1 MLVKPMLK
9 IRYDLASILTL
20 VILIFIVLST
30 ISCSQ
35 RPQLGLS
42 HNQLLPCPSTPN
54 CVCSENPVQSGFA
67 APLRFTG
74 HPDESW
80 QRARETITA
89 MGGRIV
95 EENNHYLH
103 AVFTS
108 RFFRFIDDLEL
119 RLDETAGVIHFRSA
133 SRIGYSDL
141 GVNSKRIETLR
152 SLFMKQ

>member
-1 MLVKPMLK
+1 MLK
-9 IRYDLASILTL
+9 IRYSLASILTH
-20 VILIFIVLST
+20 VILIIIILSMV
-30 ISCSQ
+30 SCSQ
-35 RPQLGLS
+35 RPQIGLS

-54 CVCSENPVQSGFA
+54 CICSEYPVQSGFA
-67 APLRFTG
+67 EPLTFTG

-80 QRARETITA
+80 QKAKETITV

-95 EENNHYLH
+95 EENDHYLH

-108 RFFRFIDDLEL
+108 RFFRFFDDLEL

-133 SRIGYSDL
+133 SRTGYSDL
-141 GVNSKRIETLR
+141 GVNRKRIETLR

>member
-1 MLVKPMLK
+1 MLGRPILK
-9 IRYDLASILTL
+9 KRYDQVSILTF

-35 RPQLGLS
+35 RPQLGLT
-42 HNQLLPCPSTPN
+42 HNQLFPCPSTPN
-54 CVCSENPVQSGFA
+54 CVCSENPVQKGYA
-67 APLRFTG
+67 APLSFTG
-74 HPDESW
+74 QPDESW
-80 QRARETITA
+80 QRARETVTA

-119 RLDETAGVIHFRSA
+119 RLDETAEVIHFRSA
-133 SRIGYSDL
+133 SRTGYSDL
-141 GVNSKRIETLR
+141 GVNRKRIETLR
-152 SLFMKQ
+152 SLFTK